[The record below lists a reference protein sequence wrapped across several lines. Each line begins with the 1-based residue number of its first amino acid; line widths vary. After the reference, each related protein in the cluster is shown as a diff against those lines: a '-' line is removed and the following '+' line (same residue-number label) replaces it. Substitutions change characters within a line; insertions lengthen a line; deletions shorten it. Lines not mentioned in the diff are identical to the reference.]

1 MVDYV
6 LTIKT
11 GVTDLPLTPEFY
23 QTCTFLQ
30 KKEELLSLIYQKK
43 QFKPF
48 ASMKLVRSISFL
60 IKQSTTLWKL
70 QCLTDKMETLFGISC
85 FQIAIDREANT
96 AHLLCSWI
104 DKDTGDCIVLNRT
117 EQKRL
122 SVLILDYL
130 DLPRPRCA
138 DMWLRYFL
146 LNKYDIDPSV
156 FAKQIEHLERSE
168 YESLSYPVLRDSLK
182 YVEMVCKG
190 LLK

>member
-1 MVDYV
+1 MIDNV

-11 GVTDLPLTPEFY
+11 GASDLFYTPEFFQIATY
-23 QTCTFLQ
+23 EQCR
-30 KKEELLSLIYQKK
+30 EELLSLIYQKK
-43 QFKPF
+43 RIKPF
-48 ASMKLVRSISFL
+48 ASMKLIREIRFF

-70 QCLTDKMETLFGISC
+70 RCLAGKIERIFGISC
-85 FQIAIDREANT
+85 FQISIDRENNT
-96 AHLLCSWI
+96 AHMLCSWI
-104 DKDTGDCIVLNRT
+104 KKETGECIVLNRT

-122 SVLILDYL
+122 SVLVLDFL

-146 LNKYDIDPSV
+146 LNKYDNDSSV
-156 FAKQIEHLERSE
+156 FSRQIGYLERAQ
-168 YESLSYPVLRDSLK
+168 YNSLSYSVLRDSLK

>member
-1 MVDYV
+1 MIDNV

-11 GVTDLPLTPEFY
+11 GVSNLFYTPEFFQIATY
-23 QTCTFLQ
+23 EQCR
-30 KKEELLSLIYQKK
+30 EELLSLIYQKK
-43 QFKPF
+43 RIKPF
-48 ASMKLVRSISFL
+48 ASMKLIREIRFF

-70 QCLTDKMETLFGISC
+70 RCLAGKIERMFGISC
-85 FQIAIDREANT
+85 FQISIDRENNT
-96 AHLLCSWI
+96 AHMLCSWI
-104 DKDTGDCIVLNRT
+104 KKETGECIVLNRT

-122 SVLILDYL
+122 SVLVLDFL

-146 LNKYDIDPSV
+146 LNKYDNDSSV
-156 FAKQIEHLERSE
+156 FSRQIGYLERAQ
-168 YESLSYPVLRDSLK
+168 YNSLSYSVLRDSLK

>member
-1 MVDYV
+1 MIDNV

-11 GVTDLPLTPEFY
+11 GTSDLFYTPEFFQIATY
-23 QTCTFLQ
+23 EQCR
-30 KKEELLSLIYQKK
+30 EELLSLIYQKK
-43 QFKPF
+43 RIKPF
-48 ASMKLVRSISFL
+48 ASMKLIREIRFF

-70 QCLTDKMETLFGISC
+70 RCLAGKIERIFGISC
-85 FQIAIDREANT
+85 FQISIDRENNT
-96 AHLLCSWI
+96 AHMLCSWI
-104 DKDTGDCIVLNRT
+104 KKETGECIVLNRT

-122 SVLILDYL
+122 SVLVLDFL

-146 LNKYDIDPSV
+146 LNKYDNDSSV
-156 FAKQIEHLERSE
+156 FSRQIGYLERAQ
-168 YESLSYPVLRDSLK
+168 YNSLSYSVLRDSLK